1 MKIKETVK
9 LLLGKLFNSQLWE
22 RLTNDDE
29 YQNELESIKYG
40 EKSLLTTGG
49 ADPKYQ
55 PMYQII
61 DMGDRFLFADV
72 DDGNY
77 ITDFENI
84 PEDIFKAKLNFVL
97 SKKDISSVDIG
108 VDYESDESDKDKK
121 LIEYAEI
128 RLRWKVRVKDKRGWK
143 TNRRFLSLALT
154 DEIEEEKLRAFFADA
169 GRLRIMPDEEFDR
182 LNGHILTSKEVSVR
196 GKLKKVIVAIP
207 IASVL
212 CIFCMLLPYRDL
224 RNVFIVI
231 GAILPFVLFGLMVI
245 FPHYLLVR
253 RGEDSRWDETK
264 WERTID
270 TEPAFI
276 ITSGAQ
282 FILLCVCEFRLFP
295 LADDGFGQWV
305 ALAAVPSVVV
315 AGVMLLI
322 TLSQTNGWKDRLYTA
337 LLCLLFAVQSCFGAV
352 YLLNGALDAN
362 PPAVH
367 SAQIEKKWTDRGYK
381 GGEYYCVRTVRKDG
395 TKEEFDIL
403 EAEYER
409 VEKGDFLTIEE
420 YAGALGI
427 SYKKAVIPGK
437 EGNQ

>member
-143 TNRRFLSLALT
+143 TNRRFLSLVLT
-154 DEIEEEKLRAFFADA
+154 DEIEEEKLRAFF
-169 GRLRIMPDEEFDR
+169 F
-182 LNGHILTSKEVSVR
+182 
-196 GKLKKVIVAIP
+196 
-207 IASVL
+207 
-212 CIFCMLLPYRDL
+212 F
-224 RNVFIVI
+224 F
-231 GAILPFVLFGLMVI
+231 
-245 FPHYLLVR
+245 
-253 RGEDSRWDETK
+253 
-264 WERTID
+264 
-270 TEPAFI
+270 
-276 ITSGAQ
+276 
-282 FILLCVCEFRLFP
+282 
-295 LADDGFGQWV
+295 
-305 ALAAVPSVVV
+305 
-315 AGVMLLI
+315 
-322 TLSQTNGWKDRLYTA
+322 
-337 LLCLLFAVQSCFGAV
+337 
-352 YLLNGALDAN
+352 
-362 PPAVH
+362 
-367 SAQIEKKWTDRGYK
+367 
-381 GGEYYCVRTVRKDG
+381 
-395 TKEEFDIL
+395 
-403 EAEYER
+403 
-409 VEKGDFLTIEE
+409 
-420 YAGALGI
+420 
-427 SYKKAVIPGK
+427 
-437 EGNQ
+437 